1 MNHRS
6 TEEHQEEIDIKQR
19 YDTLESALNEYHP
32 KRWSINIP
40 FRDYS
45 IKWIDLVPA
54 LAGIIGKISLVA
66 AFATGWASALGIQDA
81 GMIADSVRLELMIAS
96 VATILFCAIIN
107 PYAAPAGTLA
117 PLIPLIPAMAAAGVH
132 PLPFALLVS
141 LIGFV
146 FAKTGVFNMLVRLNG
161 PGTKA
166 GVSLLFGGMGILHAA
181 QKLNLWAQDHQ
192 EPYFAWII
200 LFVGFLL
207 YVFMRR
213 AKIRWLVIPV
223 CVIAALTVSAV
234 FGLFPLISAQIG
246 LPVLDPAFWWIHRWG
261 VGYGLSIQNF
271 VSAIPFVILVLTMW
285 PVDAL
290 AIQTLQERNYPSTA
304 KRAIMNVD
312 DSFILI
318 TVRNLAGAVLGGVQ
332 TAAVWRSFMIPLAVS
347 KRPIGGSALLLGLIG
362 ILFALL
368 GFPVDIAIFPPLVYM
383 VLIFG
388 VFTPMLEGGWE
399 CVDNVRT
406 LASAI
411 SCIALGVI
419 FSPTIGWGAALAM
432 ENSISPGKNGT
443 DHIEYQ
449 KNRNRSIA
457 ICFALCLIYVVIGI

>member
-1 MNHRS
+1 M
-6 TEEHQEEIDIKQR
+6 
-19 YDTLESALNEYHP
+19 
-32 KRWSINIP
+32 
-40 FRDYS
+40 
-45 IKWIDLVPA
+45 
-54 LAGIIGKISLVA
+54 A

-96 VATILFCAIIN
+96 AVALLLCALLN

-132 PLPFALLVS
+132 PLPFAILVS
-141 LIGFV
+141 LIGFL
-146 FAKTGVFNMLVRLNG
+146 FAKTGVFNLLVRLNG
-161 PGTKA
+161 PGAKA
-166 GVSLLFGGMGILHAA
+166 GVSLLFGGMGVVHAI
-181 QKLNLWAQDHQ
+181 QKLHIWVQSYQ
-192 EPYFAWII
+192 KPQFT
-200 LFVGFLL
+200 LFVLFAGAVL
-207 YVFMRR
+207 YLFMSR

-223 CVIAALTVSAV
+223 CVIAALTVSAA

-246 LPVLDPAFWWIHRWG
+246 LPVLDPAFWWIQRWG
-261 VGYGLSIQNF
+261 VGYGLSIRNF

-304 KRAIMNVD
+304 KRAIMNID

-318 TVRNLAGAVLGGVQ
+318 TVRNLIGTIFGGVQ

-362 ILFALL
+362 ILFAVL

-388 VFTPMLEGGWE
+388 VFVPMFESGWE
-399 CVDNVRT
+399 TIENVRMFFT
-406 LASAI
+406 AAVCIVIGVVFSA
-411 SCIALGVI
+411 
-419 FSPTIGWGAALAM
+419 TIGWGAALAM
-432 ENSISPGKNGT
+432 ENSISTGINGT
-443 DHIEYQ
+443 DHTEYQ

-457 ICFALCLIYVVIGI
+457 IFFALCLIYVGIGL

>member
-1 MNHRS
+1 M
-6 TEEHQEEIDIKQR
+6 
-19 YDTLESALNEYHP
+19 
-32 KRWSINIP
+32 
-40 FRDYS
+40 
-45 IKWIDLVPA
+45 
-54 LAGIIGKISLVA
+54 A
-66 AFATGWASALGIQDA
+66 AFATGWASALGIQDD

-96 VATILFCAIIN
+96 AVALLLCALLN

-132 PLPFALLVS
+132 PLPFAILVS
-141 LIGFV
+141 LIGFL
-146 FAKTGVFNMLVRLNG
+146 FAKTGVFNLLVRLNG
-161 PGTKA
+161 PGAKA
-166 GVSLLFGGMGILHAA
+166 GVSLLFGGMGVVHAI
-181 QKLNLWAQDHQ
+181 QKLHIWVQSYQ
-192 EPYFAWII
+192 KPQFT
-200 LFVGFLL
+200 LFVLFAGAVL
-207 YVFMRR
+207 YLFMSR

-223 CVIAALTVSAV
+223 CVIAALTVSAA

-246 LPVLDPAFWWIHRWG
+246 LPVLDPAFWWIQRWG
-261 VGYGLSIQNF
+261 VGYGLSIRNF

-304 KRAIMNVD
+304 KRAIMNID

-318 TVRNLAGAVLGGVQ
+318 TVRNLIGTIFGGVQ

-362 ILFALL
+362 ILFAVL

-388 VFTPMLEGGWE
+388 VFVPMFESGWE
-399 CVDNVRT
+399 TIENVRMFFT
-406 LASAI
+406 ATVCIVIGVVFSA
-411 SCIALGVI
+411 
-419 FSPTIGWGAALAM
+419 TIGWGAALAM

-449 KNRNRSIA
+449 KNRNKSIA
-457 ICFALCLIYVVIGI
+457 ICFALCLIYVVIGM

>member
-1 MNHRS
+1 M
-6 TEEHQEEIDIKQR
+6 QEEIDIKQR

-96 VATILFCAIIN
+96 AVALLLCTLLN
-107 PYAAPAGTLA
+107 LYAAPAGTLA

-132 PLPFALLVS
+132 PLPFAILVS
-141 LIGFV
+141 LFGFM
-146 FAKTGVFNMLVRLNG
+146 FAKTGVFNLLVRLNG
-161 PGTKA
+161 PGAKA

-181 QKLNLWAQDHQ
+181 QKLNFWAQDQQ
-192 EPYFAWII
+192 EPYFTWII
-200 LFVGFLL
+200 LFVGSLL

-213 AKIRWLVIPV
+213 AKIRWLVIPA

-261 VGYGLSIQNF
+261 VGYGLSIRNF

-304 KRAIMNVD
+304 KRAIMNVND
-312 DSFILI
+312 TFILI
-318 TVRNLAGAVLGGVQ
+318 TVRNLIGAVLGGVQ

-362 ILFALL
+362 ILFAVL
-368 GFPVDIAIFPPLVYM
+368 GSPIDIAIFPPLVYM

-388 VFTPMLEGGWE
+388 VFVPMFESGWE
-399 CVDNVRT
+399 TIENVRMFFT
-406 LASAI
+406 AAVCIVIGVVFSA
-411 SCIALGVI
+411 
-419 FSPTIGWGAALAM
+419 TIGWGAALAM
-432 ENSISPGKNGT
+432 ENSISPDKNGT
-443 DHIEYQ
+443 DHTEYQ

-457 ICFALCLIYVVIGI
+457 IFFSLCLIYIGIGL

>member
-1 MNHRS
+1 
-6 TEEHQEEIDIKQR
+6 
-19 YDTLESALNEYHP
+19 
-32 KRWSINIP
+32 
-40 FRDYS
+40 
-45 IKWIDLVPA
+45 
-54 LAGIIGKISLVA
+54 VA

-96 VATILFCAIIN
+96 AVALLLCALLN

-132 PLPFALLVS
+132 PLPFAILVS
-141 LIGFV
+141 LIGFL
-146 FAKTGVFNMLVRLNG
+146 FAKTGVFNLLVRLNG
-161 PGTKA
+161 PGAKA
-166 GVSLLFGGMGILHAA
+166 GVSLLFGGMGVVHAI
-181 QKLNLWAQDHQ
+181 QKLHIWVQSYQ
-192 EPYFAWII
+192 KPQFT
-200 LFVGFLL
+200 LFVLFAGAVL
-207 YVFMRR
+207 YLFMSR

-223 CVIAALTVSAV
+223 CVIAALTVSAA

-246 LPVLDPAFWWIHRWG
+246 LPVLDPAFWWIQRWG
-261 VGYGLSIQNF
+261 VGYGLSIRNF

-304 KRAIMNVD
+304 KRAIMNID

-318 TVRNLAGAVLGGVQ
+318 TVRNLIGTIFGGVQ

-362 ILFALL
+362 ILFAVL

-388 VFTPMLEGGWE
+388 VFVPMFESGWE
-399 CVDNVRT
+399 TIENVRMFFT
-406 LASAI
+406 AAVCIVIGVVFSA
-411 SCIALGVI
+411 
-419 FSPTIGWGAALAM
+419 TIGWGAALAM
-432 ENSISPGKNGT
+432 ENSISTGINGT
-443 DHIEYQ
+443 DHTEYQ

-457 ICFALCLIYVVIGI
+457 IFFALCLIYVGIGL

>member
-1 MNHRS
+1 M
-6 TEEHQEEIDIKQR
+6 
-19 YDTLESALNEYHP
+19 
-32 KRWSINIP
+32 
-40 FRDYS
+40 
-45 IKWIDLVPA
+45 
-54 LAGIIGKISLVA
+54 A

-96 VATILFCAIIN
+96 AVALLLCALLN

-132 PLPFALLVS
+132 PLPFAILVS
-141 LIGFV
+141 LIGFL
-146 FAKTGVFNMLVRLNG
+146 FAKTGVFNLLVRLNG
-161 PGTKA
+161 PGAKA
-166 GVSLLFGGMGILHAA
+166 GVSLLFGGMGVVHAI
-181 QKLNLWAQDHQ
+181 QKLHIWVQSYQ
-192 EPYFAWII
+192 KPQFT
-200 LFVGFLL
+200 LFVLFAGAVL
-207 YVFMRR
+207 YLFMSR

-223 CVIAALTVSAV
+223 CVIAALTVSAA

-246 LPVLDPAFWWIHRWG
+246 LPVLDPAFWWIQRWG
-261 VGYGLSIQNF
+261 VGYGLSIRNF

-304 KRAIMNVD
+304 KRAIMNID

-318 TVRNLAGAVLGGVQ
+318 TVRNLIGTIFGGVQ

-362 ILFALL
+362 ILFAVL

-388 VFTPMLEGGWE
+388 VFVPMFESGWE
-399 CVDNVRT
+399 TIENVRMFFT
-406 LASAI
+406 AAVCIVIGVVFSA
-411 SCIALGVI
+411 
-419 FSPTIGWGAALAM
+419 TIGWGAALAM
-432 ENSISPGKNGT
+432 ENSISTGKNGT
-443 DHIEYQ
+443 DHTEYQ

-457 ICFALCLIYVVIGI
+457 IFFALCLIYVGIGL

>member
-1 MNHRS
+1 M
-6 TEEHQEEIDIKQR
+6 
-19 YDTLESALNEYHP
+19 
-32 KRWSINIP
+32 
-40 FRDYS
+40 
-45 IKWIDLVPA
+45 
-54 LAGIIGKISLVA
+54 A

-81 GMIADSVRLELMIAS
+81 GMIADCVRLELMIAS
-96 VATILFCAIIN
+96 AVALLLCALLN

-132 PLPFALLVS
+132 PLPFAILVS
-141 LIGFV
+141 LIGFL
-146 FAKTGVFNMLVRLNG
+146 FAKTGVFNLLVRLNG
-161 PGTKA
+161 PGAKA
-166 GVSLLFGGMGILHAA
+166 GVSLLFGGMGVVHAI
-181 QKLNLWAQDHQ
+181 QKLHIWVQSYQ
-192 EPYFAWII
+192 KPQFT
-200 LFVGFLL
+200 LFVLFAGAVL
-207 YVFMRR
+207 YLFMSR

-223 CVIAALTVSAV
+223 CVIAALTVSAA

-246 LPVLDPAFWWIHRWG
+246 LPVLDPAFWWIQRWG
-261 VGYGLSIQNF
+261 VGYGLSIRNF

-304 KRAIMNVD
+304 KRAIMNID

-318 TVRNLAGAVLGGVQ
+318 TVRNLIGTIFGGVQ

-362 ILFALL
+362 ILFAVL

-388 VFTPMLEGGWE
+388 VFVPMFESGWE
-399 CVDNVRT
+399 TIENVRMFFT
-406 LASAI
+406 AAVCIVIGVVFSA
-411 SCIALGVI
+411 
-419 FSPTIGWGAALAM
+419 TIGWGAALAM
-432 ENSISPGKNGT
+432 ENSISTGINGT
-443 DHIEYQ
+443 DHTEYQ

-457 ICFALCLIYVVIGI
+457 IFFALCLIYVGIGL

>member
-1 MNHRS
+1 M
-6 TEEHQEEIDIKQR
+6 
-19 YDTLESALNEYHP
+19 
-32 KRWSINIP
+32 
-40 FRDYS
+40 
-45 IKWIDLVPA
+45 
-54 LAGIIGKISLVA
+54 A

-96 VATILFCAIIN
+96 AVALLLCALLN

-132 PLPFALLVS
+132 PLPFAILVS
-141 LIGFV
+141 LIGFL
-146 FAKTGVFNMLVRLNG
+146 FAKTGVFNLLVRLNG
-161 PGTKA
+161 PGAKA
-166 GVSLLFGGMGILHAA
+166 GVSLLFGGMGVVHAI
-181 QKLNLWAQDHQ
+181 QKLHIWVQSYQ
-192 EPYFAWII
+192 KPQFT
-200 LFVGFLL
+200 LFVLFAGAVL
-207 YVFMRR
+207 YLFMSR

-223 CVIAALTVSAV
+223 CVIAALTVSAA

-246 LPVLDPAFWWIHRWG
+246 LPVLDPAFWWIQRWG
-261 VGYGLSIQNF
+261 VGYGLSIRNF

-304 KRAIMNVD
+304 KRAIMNID

-318 TVRNLAGAVLGGVQ
+318 TVRNLIGTIFGGVQ

-362 ILFALL
+362 ILFAVL

-388 VFTPMLEGGWE
+388 VFVPMFESGWE
-399 CVDNVRT
+399 TIENVRMFFT
-406 LASAI
+406 ATVCIVIGVVFSA
-411 SCIALGVI
+411 
-419 FSPTIGWGAALAM
+419 TIGWGAALAM
-432 ENSISPGKNGT
+432 ENSISTGKNGT
-443 DHIEYQ
+443 DHTEYQ

-457 ICFALCLIYVVIGI
+457 IFFALCLIYVGIGL

>member
-1 MNHRS
+1 MR
-6 TEEHQEEIDIKQR
+6 IKQPN
-19 YDTLESALNEYHP
+19 DTFESALSEYHP

-40 FRDYS
+40 FRDYT
-45 IKWIDLVPA
+45 IKWFDLVPA

-66 AFATGWASALGIQDA
+66 AFATGWASALGIQDG
-81 GMIADSVRLELMIAS
+81 GMITHSVRLELMIAS
-96 VATILFCAIIN
+96 AVALLFCALLN

-117 PLIPLIPAMAAAGVH
+117 PLIPLIPTMAPAGVH
-132 PLPFALLVS
+132 PLPFAIFVS
-141 LIGFV
+141 LLGFV
-146 FAKTGVFNMLVRLNG
+146 FAKTGIFNMLIRLNG

-166 GVSLLFGGMGILHAA
+166 GISLLCGGIGVVHAI
-181 QKLNLWAQDHQ
+181 QKLHIWAQNNQ
-192 EPYFAWII
+192 KPQFTLLVLFAGAVLY
-200 LFVGFLL
+200 LF
-207 YVFMRR
+207 MSR

-223 CVIAALTVSAV
+223 CVIAALTVSAA

-261 VGYGLSIQNF
+261 VGYGLSIRNF

-304 KRAIMNVD
+304 GRAIMNID

-318 TVRNLAGAVLGGVQ
+318 TVRNLVGAVLGGVQ

-362 ILFALL
+362 ILFAVL
-368 GFPVDIAIFPPLVYM
+368 GSPVDIAIFPPLVYM
-383 VLIFG
+383 VLIFS
-388 VFTPMLEGGWE
+388 VFVPMFESGWE
-399 CVDNVRT
+399 TIENVRMFFT
-406 LASAI
+406 AAVCIVIGVVFSA
-411 SCIALGVI
+411 
-419 FSPTIGWGAALAM
+419 TIGWGAALAM

-449 KNRNRSIA
+449 KNRNKSIA
-457 ICFALCLIYVVIGI
+457 ICFALCLIYVVIGM